1 MILSFNI
8 EYRTNWGEEVR
19 ISGLFPES
27 IPLHTTDGIY
37 WTAEVE
43 LEIPHEGMAINYNYQ
58 IEQNGIVIRKEWDSF
73 PRSIFLSGT
82 SKKIYRINDCWKN
95 IPEQSYLYSSAFTE
109 ALLAHPERES
119 IPQSY
124 KKGLV
129 IKAYAPHI
137 NKDYC
142 LAICGNQKSLAVSYT
157 HLTLPTIA

>member
-43 LEIPHEGMAINYNYQ
+43 LEIPHEGMIINYNYQ
-58 IEQNGIVIRKEWDSF
+58 IEQNGIVIRREWDSF

-109 ALLAHPERES
+109 ALLAHPKERVS
-119 IPQSY
+119 R
-124 KKGLV
+124 KV
-129 IKAYAPHI
+129 IRKDWLSKPTLHI
-137 NKDYC
+137 STKIIVWRSVVTRN
-142 LAICGNQKSLAVSYT
+142 
-157 HLTLPTIA
+157 H

>member
-82 SKKIYRINDCWKN
+82 SKKIYRINDCWKTFRN
-95 IPEQSYLYSSAFTE
+95 SRTFIVQLLQKLYWHIP
-109 ALLAHPERES
+109 REKVS
-119 IPQSY
+119 R
-124 KKGLV
+124 KV
-129 IKAYAPHI
+129 IRR
-137 NKDYC
+137 DW
-142 LAICGNQKSLAVSYT
+142 
-157 HLTLPTIA
+157 

>member
-43 LEIPHEGMAINYNYQ
+43 LEIPHEGMIINYNYQ
-58 IEQNGIVIRKEWDSF
+58 IEQNGIVIRREWDSF

-82 SKKIYRINDCWKN
+82 SKKIYRINDCWKTSRN
-95 IPEQSYLYSSAFTE
+95 NLICIVQLLQKLYWHIPK
-109 ALLAHPERES
+109 ERVS
-119 IPQSY
+119 R
-124 KKGLV
+124 KV
-129 IKAYAPHI
+129 IRKDWLSKPTLHI
-137 NKDYC
+137 STKIIVWRSVVTRN
-142 LAICGNQKSLAVSYT
+142 
-157 HLTLPTIA
+157 H

>member
-43 LEIPHEGMAINYNYQ
+43 LEIPHEGMIINYNYQ
-58 IEQNGIVIRKEWDSF
+58 IEQNGIVIRREWDSF

-82 SKKIYRINDCWKN
+82 SKKIYRINDCWKY
-95 IPEQSYLYSSAFTE
+95 IPK
-109 ALLAHPERES
+109 ERVS
-119 IPQSY
+119 R
-124 KKGLV
+124 KV
-129 IKAYAPHI
+129 IRKDWLSKPTLHI
-137 NKDYC
+137 STKIIVWRSVVTRN
-142 LAICGNQKSLAVSYT
+142 
-157 HLTLPTIA
+157 H